1 MPPTSRIETD
11 GNAGK
16 MQWHRTS
23 ATFLFQLLD
32 SHGFI
37 PVCFVLFVA
46 LRAALVFLV
55 PVEISSDAA
64 WYLST
69 AVSIAN
75 GEGYSEAG
83 YPTAYWPVG
92 YPGFLGALFYLF
104 GPDPLVGQIANLLMA
119 GGSFF
124 LQLELTRRIF
134 RSEST
139 ARLSILLLTIY
150 PNHIAY
156 ASFLLTEIYF
166 TFLLLLGV
174 YLYITQRG
182 WIWVVVSG
190 LVFGLATL
198 TKPQVVFLPGFL
210 VLFRIFGRQ
219 EKGVLRERLIQGAA
233 IYLVMAAVLV
243 PWAVRNSQVFGELIL
258 ISTNGGATLLTGNN
272 PSADGGYTENDPL
285 VAQRDF
291 SVRDQVESDR
301 RAKELAL
308 QWIRDNPERFAVLIP
323 LKIWHLWAKNG
334 EAEWAYQGGYPQYE
348 QYGYVFR
355 TVRWVNQIFYSLLL
369 IGSLLAVVLLINN
382 RRNVVWPWVLVGYC
396 LMIYL
401 TVISI
406 VFSGQPRFHF
416 PAMPWIIMYAAW
428 AADMYSRRQQ
438 PERYDAEVPE
448 NLQARDSGAP
458 ADTSSNVT
466 LFRSLSAISG
476 SSEPGPFSGR
486 SSYFDTRPD

>member
-1 MPPTSRIETD
+1 MLPTSRIETD
-11 GNAGK
+11 GNAGN
-16 MQWHRTS
+16 MQWRRAS

-32 SHGFI
+32 SHRLI

-46 LRAALVFLV
+46 LRAALIFLV
-55 PVEISSDAA
+55 PVEMSSDAS
-64 WYLST
+64 WYLNR

-104 GPDPLVGQIANLLMA
+104 GQDPLVGQMANLLMA
-119 GGSFF
+119 AGSFF

-156 ASFLLTEIYF
+156 TSFLLTEIYF

-174 YLYITQRG
+174 YLYITRPG
-182 WIWVVVSG
+182 WIWVVASG

-198 TKPQVVFLPGFL
+198 TKPQVVFLPGLL
-210 VLFRIFGRQ
+210 VLFRIFGHE
-219 EKGVLRERLIQGAA
+219 EKGDLRERLVKGVA
-233 IYLVMAAVLV
+233 IYFVMAAVLV
-243 PWAVRNSQVFGELIL
+243 PWAVRNSQVFGELVL

-272 PSADGGYTENDPL
+272 PSADGSYTENDPL
-285 VAQRDF
+285 VAQRYF
-291 SVRDQVESDR
+291 SVQDQVESDR

-308 QWIRDNPERFAVLIP
+308 QWIRDNPERFAALVP

-334 EAEWAYQGGYPQYE
+334 EAEWAYQAGYPQYE
-348 QYGYVFR
+348 QYWYVFR

-382 RRNVVWPWVLVGYC
+382 RRKV
-396 LMIYL
+396 
-401 TVISI
+401 
-406 VFSGQPRFHF
+406 
-416 PAMPWIIMYAAW
+416 A
-428 AADMYSRRQQ
+428 
-438 PERYDAEVPE
+438 
-448 NLQARDSGAP
+448 
-458 ADTSSNVT
+458 
-466 LFRSLSAISG
+466 
-476 SSEPGPFSGR
+476 
-486 SSYFDTRPD
+486 